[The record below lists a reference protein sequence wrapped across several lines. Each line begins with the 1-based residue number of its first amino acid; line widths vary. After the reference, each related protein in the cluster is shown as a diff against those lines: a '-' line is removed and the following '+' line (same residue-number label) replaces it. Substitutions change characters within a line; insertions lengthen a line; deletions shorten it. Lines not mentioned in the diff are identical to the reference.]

1 MGRVSRWTA
10 PHAYTEAVFPTVLHP
25 SPPPALTSTWSS
37 ESRPHI
43 LAHRGGAALAPENT
57 IAAFDHAVALG
68 ADMLETDVQLT
79 ADGVAVAFHDET
91 LDRMTNLRG
100 PIRSFTI
107 DQLRKAE
114 VYGPDGSL
122 GWIPT
127 ITELLDGYPGMRWA
141 IDLKYGD
148 SIVPLARSINET
160 NSADRVCVAHSW
172 DSWLDRVRELTSPRL
187 ERSLGWQELA
197 TLIACAKAGIAPPR
211 ALSAGPWVHIGWR
224 PGGITL
230 MKSRRLSDRIISMS
244 HELGMGVRVWTINE
258 ETQMKRLLD
267 QGVDGI
273 FTDRPDVGLRLTRGA

>member
-1 MGRVSRWTA
+1 
-10 PHAYTEAVFPTVLHP
+10 
-25 SPPPALTSTWSS
+25 
-37 ESRPHI
+37 
-43 LAHRGGAALAPENT
+43 
-57 IAAFDHAVALG
+57 
-68 ADMLETDVQLT
+68 MLETDVQLT

-91 LDRMTNLRG
+91 LDRMTNLSG

-107 DQLRKAE
+107 DELRKAE

-127 ITELLDGYPGMRWA
+127 ITELLDAYPLRWA

-148 SIVPLARSINET
+148 SIVPLARAINET

-197 TLIACAKAGIAPPR
+197 MLIRCAKAGITPPR
-211 ALSAGPWVHIGWR
+211 ALSGGPWVHIGWQ

-230 MKSRRLSDRIISMS
+230 MKSRQLSDRIISMS

-258 ETQMKRLLD
+258 EKQMKRLLD

-273 FTDRPDVGLRLTRGA
+273 FTDRPDLGLRLTRGA